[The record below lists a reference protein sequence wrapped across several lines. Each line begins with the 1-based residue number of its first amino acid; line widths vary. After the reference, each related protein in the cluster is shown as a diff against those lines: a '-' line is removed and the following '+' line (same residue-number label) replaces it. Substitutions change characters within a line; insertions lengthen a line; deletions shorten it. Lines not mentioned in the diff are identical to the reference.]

1 MCIYYTTCSH
11 GYYPCCSLSPV
22 QSQGVKAL
30 GFVLWFKMAGE
41 GGMQQ
46 QRIETVE
53 MHTGGEPLRIIVKG
67 YPNTEGSTI
76 LDKRRYLR
84 ENVDHYRKMLMH
96 EPRGHREMYGALLV
110 PPDHPEAHIGV
121 IFMHNEGNT
130 RHL

>member
-1 MCIYYTTCSH
+1 MDTIHAAAC
-11 GYYPCCSLSPV
+11 L
-22 QSQGVKAL
+22 QFKARGVKAL
-30 GFVLWFKMAGE
+30 GFGLWFKMAGE

-46 QRIETVE
+46 QRVETVE

>member
-1 MCIYYTTCSH
+1 MLQLVSSSK
-11 GYYPCCSLSPV
+11 PA
-22 QSQGVKAL
+22 GVKAL
-30 GFVLWFKMAGE
+30 GFGLWFKMAGE